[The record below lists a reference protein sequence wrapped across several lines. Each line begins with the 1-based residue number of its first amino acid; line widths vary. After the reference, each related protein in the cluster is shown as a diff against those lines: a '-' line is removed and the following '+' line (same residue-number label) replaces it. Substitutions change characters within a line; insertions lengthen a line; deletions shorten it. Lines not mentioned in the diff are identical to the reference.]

1 MRKISKEASLVQR
14 LTQEG
19 GVVEICVESTTL
31 QDWRAVISGLR
42 ASGYLMKYSLDGEQ
56 AVLDLSED
64 TFGKSFDSVHSLEV
78 YVGSQVWVT
87 DFVEVSLID
96 FQCSPRLISN
106 HAEIQHMSQFMR
118 TIAASVHKVVVC
130 APESVHPGKGIPY
143 AWVDEDGVFTV
154 R

>member
-1 MRKISKEASLVQR
+1 MSGEESLVQR

-31 QDWRAVISGLR
+31 QDWQAVISGLGT
-42 ASGYLMKYSLDGEQ
+42 SGYLMKYSLHGEQ
-56 AVLDLSED
+56 AVLDLGED

-78 YVGSQVWVT
+78 YVGSQIWVT
-87 DFVEVSLID
+87 DFVDVGLID

-106 HAEIQHMSQFMR
+106 HAEIQHLSKFMR

-130 APESVHPGKGIPY
+130 VPESLQPGEGIPY